1 MAAETGSSSG
11 PLPAVRVLGFDFGV
25 KRIGVAVGQSL
36 TGRASPLKP
45 LAARDGVPD
54 WEQVARLVA
63 EWAPDAFV
71 VGLPLNMDGT
81 EGEISQRARKFANR
95 LHGRFGKPAHL
106 MDERLSSFEAKGI
119 VMAQSG
125 ERDFGRFSV
134 DGLAASLII
143 ESWLAQRTAG
153 AE

>member
-1 MAAETGSSSG
+1 MATETGSSSG
-11 PLPAVRVLGFDFGV
+11 RLPEVRVLGFDFGV

-36 TGRASPLKP
+36 TGQASPLKP

-143 ESWLAQRTAG
+143 ESWLAQRAAG

>member
-1 MAAETGSSSG
+1 MATGTGSSG
-11 PLPAVRVLGFDFGV
+11 RLPEVRVLGFDFGV

-63 EWAPDAFV
+63 EWEPDAFV

-125 ERDFGRFSV
+125 ERDFGRYSV

-143 ESWLAQRTAG
+143 ESWLAQRAAG

>member
-1 MAAETGSSSG
+1 MAAETGTPSG
-11 PLPAVRVLGFDFGV
+11 RLSAVRILGFDFGV

-36 TGRASPLKP
+36 TGRASALKP
-45 LAARDGVPD
+45 LVARDGVPD

-81 EGEISQRARKFANR
+81 EGEIAQRARKFANR

-125 ERDFGRFSV
+125 ERDFGRYSV

-143 ESWLAQRTAG
+143 ESWLAQRAAG
-153 AE
+153 E

>member
-1 MAAETGSSSG
+1 MGAETGVPSE
-11 PLPAVRVLGFDFGV
+11 PLPVVRVLGFDFGA

-36 TGRASPLKP
+36 TGRASALKP

-63 EWAPDAFV
+63 EWVPDGFV

-81 EGEISQRARKFANR
+81 EGEIAQRARKFANR
-95 LHGRFGKPAHL
+95 LHGRFGKPAYL

-125 ERDFGRFSV
+125 ERDFGRYSV
-134 DGLAASLII
+134 DGLAASLIT
-143 ESWLAQRTAG
+143 ESWLAQRAAG
-153 AE
+153 IG